1 MYVRVRTSDG
11 VEYEGNDAIAVV
23 TQMRLRDWDIPETN
37 IDFKDN
43 MVRRIQMTG
52 YTIVYWDATSFLM
65 ALAELGFISLYIGGA
80 EVVKKE

>member
-1 MYVRVRTSDG
+1 MYVTVELNDG
-11 VEYEGNDAIAVV
+11 TLYEGMDAFSVV
-23 TQMRLRDWDIPETN
+23 TQMRLRDWDIPESN

-43 MVRRIQMTG
+43 RVRRIQMTG

-65 ALAELGFISLYIGGA
+65 ALAELGFITLYIGGA

>member
-1 MYVRVRTSDG
+1 MYITVRLSDG
-11 VEYEGNDAIAVV
+11 TEYEGIDAISVV
-23 TQMRLRDWDIPETN
+23 TQMRLRDWDIPESN
-37 IDFKDN
+37 LDFKDN

-65 ALAELGFISLYIGGA
+65 ALAELGFLTLYIGGA